1 VQLLFRIIFT
11 TCKFCYKLTRLEF
24 HIIKSKPIQAI
35 IFWLKGVFLPGF
47 EGVSL
52 FDSLNFFRKQIF
64 QSRFNSR
71 ANAVSFSFLM
81 ALPPLLLFF
90 FTLIPYLPLP
100 EAKILTVLNDM
111 LKLLAPGDK
120 MQKSISKII
129 ADFISHKKTVL
140 LSFSVLLTIFYSSN
154 GMMALMKSFEKQL
167 PGFKKRA
174 GVKQRLLAIVLT
186 FLLITSLLLTLIF
199 MILQA
204 WLAKGLHLD
213 FLSNSFALKSF
224 AYFIIVG
231 MCFLIVSILYRYG
244 PSTYYRIR
252 LISPGSIIATFL
264 IVMLTLLFFYAVN
277 NLVNYNKIYGSIG
290 TLIIFL
296 IWINF
301 MAQILLIGFE
311 LNVSIIVNRKNVKDE
326 DEAIEAA

>member
-1 VQLLFRIIFT
+1 M
-11 TCKFCYKLTRLEF
+11 
-24 HIIKSKPIQAI
+24 
-35 IFWLKGVFLPGF
+35 PGF

-52 FDSLNFFRKQIF
+52 YDSLNFFRKQIF
-64 QSRFNSR
+64 QSRFATR

-100 EAKILTVLNDM
+100 EVKILSVLNDM
-111 LKLLAPGDK
+111 LKLVAPGEK

-129 ADFISHKKTVL
+129 SDFITHKKTVL

-167 PGFKKRA
+167 PGFKPRA
-174 GVKQRLLAIVLT
+174 GYKQRLLAIILT
-186 FLLITSLLLTLIF
+186 FLLILSLIITLLFMLI
-199 MILQA
+199 QA
-204 WLAKGLHLD
+204 WLAKGLDLD
-213 FLSNSFALKSF
+213 FLTNSWALKSF

-244 PSTYYRIR
+244 PSTHDRIR
-252 LISPGSIIATFL
+252 FISPGAIIATLL
-264 IVMLTLLFFYAVN
+264 IVLLTFLFFYVVN
-277 NLVNYNKIYGSIG
+277 NLINYNKIYGSIG

-296 IWINF
+296 LWINF

-311 LNVSIIVNRKNVKDE
+311 LNVSIIVNRKSRLQKKLNNEVL
-326 DEAIEAA
+326 